1 MSSFHAVKVFVDGFD
16 DLFTE
21 IIREFIG
28 GNDDAFHGYGADIFF
43 LSRIGTL
50 RYGDLG
56 EVWILLLQL
65 VHMFCID
72 IDQCCRFIGSQI
84 LDRCGREACDD
95 DTDIDIAIL
104 QCISSFAEGEILY
117 IDIIIGQTICT
128 EDLTGIRFC
137 ARAGSTDSDLF
148 ALEVS
153 DGFDAFVSG
162 GDELDSFR
170 IECSDTADVFYLV
183 VLEHFLAVGCIVS
196 DIILDESDVDGAV
209 FQHIDIGYR
218 CTGRLCGCIHA
229 FDILVQ
235 QFSKRT
241 AQWVIGT
248 SRTTSSDV
256 QKLFSAACRRTGIA
270 AACDQSCTC
279 DTKSTCHD
287 HFLHCFFHNSRPPTS
302 PPSGKHVLH
311 EMNSTLMLS

>member
-1 MSSFHAVKVFVDGFD
+1 
-16 DLFTE
+16 
-21 IIREFIG
+21 
-28 GNDDAFHGYGADIFF
+28 
-43 LSRIGTL
+43 
-50 RYGDLG
+50 
-56 EVWILLLQL
+56 
-65 VHMFCID
+65 MFCID
-72 IDQCCRFIGSQI
+72 IDQCCGFIGSQI

-128 EDLTGIRFC
+128 EDLAGIGFC
-137 ARAGSTDSDLF
+137 AGAGSTDRDLF
-148 ALEVS
+148 ALEVGN
-153 DGFDAFVSG
+153 GFDAFISG
-162 GDELDSFR
+162 GNELNGFR
-170 IECSDTADVFYLV
+170 IESSDTTDAFYFV
-183 VLEHFLAVGCIVS
+183 ILEHFLAVGCIVS

-241 AQWVIGT
+241 AQWVIST
-248 SRTTSSDV
+248 SSTAGSDV
-256 QKLFSAACRRTGIA
+256 QELFSAACRRTGIA
-270 AACDQSCTC
+270 AACNQSCTC
-279 DTKSTCHD
+279 DAKSTCHD